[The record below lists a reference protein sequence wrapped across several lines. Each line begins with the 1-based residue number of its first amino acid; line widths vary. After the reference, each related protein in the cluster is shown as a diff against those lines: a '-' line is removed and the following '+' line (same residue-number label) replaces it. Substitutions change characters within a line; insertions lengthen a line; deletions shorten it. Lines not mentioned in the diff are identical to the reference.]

1 MSSKQV
7 ISLGAKDVG
16 GENPCFLAAEAGT
29 TCNGNL
35 SMAKE
40 LIDLAADAGF
50 DAIKFQTIGPDSNLS
65 DKTVRYRY
73 KTLDG
78 WAEENMYEMFKG
90 LVFQTAEW
98 QEIARYTRSKRLI
111 FFSTADYLEGVDTL
125 EACDVPIHK
134 SGSWDVTYEPLIIK
148 MAKTGKPLMLD
159 LGPAA
164 LADIVRFVELSRQYG
179 TGAAILL
186 HDFHTDVAAQMNMR
200 NIPYLQEMFGLPVGF
215 SAPGRQDDLD
225 IIAVTLGADL
235 IEKRI
240 TLSRKIPGHHHALS
254 IEPSELKPW
263 VERIRWAEASL
274 GSREVR
280 PSEADV
286 ADSQKYFRSICTLR
300 PIRRGEPYTP
310 ENLDGKR
317 PGDGIPTKYL
327 DQFWGRSAPLDFEAD
342 RLLTWKDL

>member
-1 MSSKQV
+1 VSAHRV
-7 ISLGAKDVG
+7 ISLGSKDVG

-40 LIDLAADAGF
+40 LVDLAADAGF
-50 DAIKFQTIGPDSNLS
+50 DAIKFQTIGPDANLS
-65 DKTVRYRY
+65 DKTVVYHYR
-73 KTLDG
+73 TVEG

-90 LVFQTAEW
+90 LVFQTTEW
-98 QEIARYTRSKRLI
+98 QEIARYTRAKGLI
-111 FFSTADYLEGVDTL
+111 FFSTADYLDGVDIL

-159 LGPAA
+159 LGPAT
-164 LADIVRFVELSRQYG
+164 LADIVRYLEVSRQHG
-179 TGAAILL
+179 SGAVILM
-186 HDFHTDVAAQMNMR
+186 HDFHTDMPAQMNMR
-200 NIPYLQEMFGLPVGF
+200 NIPYLQEMFALPVGF

-225 IIAVTLGADL
+225 IVAVALGADL

-240 TLSRKIPGHHHALS
+240 TLSRRTPGHHHALS

-263 VERIRWAEASL
+263 VERIRLAEASL

-280 PSEADV
+280 PSAADTTD
-286 ADSQKYFRSICTLR
+286 AQKYFRSICTLR
-300 PIRRGEPYTP
+300 PVRRGEPYTP

-317 PGDGIPTKYL
+317 PGNGIPTKHL
-327 DQFWGRSAPLDFEAD
+327 NQFWGRSAPVDLDAD
-342 RLLTWKDL
+342 TLLTWKDL